1 MKAIESEELVR
12 HVKRLLDS
20 FARRLHRELMPRSGD
35 ATEDAKRLFAAP
47 FVVASH
53 TPAADPILNYGNQ
66 TALSLWELPWEKFTQ
81 TPSRLTA
88 EPMHR
93 DERARLLERTARDG
107 YADDYRGIRISATG
121 RRFMIEEAIIWNI
134 DDEQG
139 NFAGQAATFDR
150 WTWL

>member
-1 MKAIESEELVR
+1 MNFFEREDVVR
-12 HVKRLLDS
+12 HSQRLLNS
-20 FARRLHRELMPRSGD
+20 FARRLKRELLPRSGD
-35 ATEDAKRLFAAP
+35 AVEEARRLFSAP
-47 FVVASH
+47 FVVVSH
-53 TPAADPILNYGNQ
+53 TPVADPILNYGNQ
-66 TALSLWELPWEKFTQ
+66 TALSLWELPWDQFTQ

-107 YADDYRGIRISATG
+107 YVDDYRGIRISSG
-121 RRFMIEEAIIWNI
+121 GKRFLIEQAIIWNL

-139 NFAGQAATFDR
+139 HFAGQAATFDK